1 VEYTVGAGLPG
12 GVSDAIAAG
21 QCFWYSTAATGIAI
35 AAATTS
41 TVPMIW
47 NPSDSNRNLH
57 IIQINFG
64 YVSGT
69 TVAQHLGWATFLG
82 VGAQF
87 GTAQPIISYTAA
99 NPVNALLGAGVASKM
114 KFAPATV
121 SMTVGPTYAGTYG
134 ISTGGAQAAGP
145 LYPMID
151 WTWGKIVIPP
161 GVAFFPAV
169 SGTTITMTASVAVF
183 AWEQPITSAG
193 G

>member
-1 VEYTVGAGLPG
+1 MEYTVGAGLPG
-12 GVSDAIAAG
+12 GVTDAILAG

-35 AAATTS
+35 AAVGTG

-47 NPSDSNRNLH
+47 NPASSNRNLH
-57 IIQINFG
+57 IIQVNFG

-69 TVAQHLGWATFLG
+69 TVAQHIGWATFAG
-82 VGAQF
+82 VGDQI

-99 NPVNALLGAGVASKM
+99 AAVNAILGGGAASHM
-114 KFAPATV
+114 RFAPATV
-121 SMTVGPTYAGTYG
+121 SMTGGPTYAGTYG

-145 LYPMID
+145 MYQMID

-169 SGTTITMTASVAVF
+169 SGATITMTASVAVF
-183 AWEQPITSAG
+183 AWEQPISPSG